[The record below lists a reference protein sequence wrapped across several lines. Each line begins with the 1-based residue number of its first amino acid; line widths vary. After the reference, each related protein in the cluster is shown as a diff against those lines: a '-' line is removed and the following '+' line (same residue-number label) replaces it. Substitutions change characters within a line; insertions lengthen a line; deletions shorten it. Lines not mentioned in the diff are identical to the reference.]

1 MCALQEL
8 LDGHCSTSG
17 EDALTVGRLNQLLDE
32 LVAAGKDEDKANVLK
47 KLLAAATSTQM
58 YWITKIILNDL
69 KARGV

>member
-1 MCALQEL
+1 M
-8 LDGHCSTSG
+8 
-17 EDALTVGRLNQLLDE
+17 GRLNQLLDE